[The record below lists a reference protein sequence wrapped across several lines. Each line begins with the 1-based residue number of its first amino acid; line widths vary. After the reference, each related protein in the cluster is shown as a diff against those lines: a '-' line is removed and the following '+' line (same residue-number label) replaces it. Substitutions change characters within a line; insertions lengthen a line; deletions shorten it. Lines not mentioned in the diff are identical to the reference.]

1 MSFLESTDA
10 RKRLMVAFLNY
21 CENKKSAHY
30 SPSGYLPWNNFL
42 NVLLES
48 LDRNADRLIA
58 DELIQ
63 DYGDKIFLGACSA
76 IAELD
81 APVRYVSSELA
92 AAWANTTLPR
102 FHFNHPHVL
111 PAFILFP
118 PLKNS
123 AFEVWPK
130 NQIIAQVVMEL
141 VGGGIA
147 AFSLETRAK
156 GKNIVEVGG
165 SATVLMPDQ
174 CYDHLSSLDRQ
185 AAALA
190 LNAWLVHTYEPELI
204 TTESITSRPGAGFGK
219 CTSRKHA
226 PLPPT
231 WIGRDFKVRR
241 TGPAAPTGEAGIKV
255 RPHWRS
261 GHWHTV
267 RHGKGRQEERLQ
279 WYRPVYVNA

>member
-1 MSFLESTDA
+1 MSIYDSVDA
-10 RKRLMVAFLNY
+10 RKRLMAAFLSY
-21 CENKKSAHY
+21 CENKKNAHC
-30 SPSGYLPWNNFL
+30 SPSGYLPWSNFL
-42 NVLLES
+42 RVLLGA

-58 DELIQ
+58 DESIH
-63 DYGDKIFLGACSA
+63 DEGDKFFLCACNA
-76 IAELD
+76 IAGLD

-92 AAWANTTLPR
+92 AAWAHTTLPR
-102 FHFNHPHVL
+102 FNFNHPHVL

-123 AFEVWPK
+123 AFEVWPES
-130 NQIIAQVVMEL
+130 QIIAQVVVEL
-141 VGGGIA
+141 ADGGIA
-147 AFSLETRAK
+147 ALSLESQTK
-156 GKNIVEVGG
+156 SEGIVEVGA
-165 SATVLMPDQ
+165 SSSLFRPDQ
-174 CYDHLSSLDRQ
+174 SYDHLSMLDRQ

-204 TTESITSRPGAGFGK
+204 TTESVTSRPGAGFGRR
-219 CTSRKHA
+219 TSRKHA

-241 TGPAAPTGEAGIKV
+241 TGPAAPTSETGIKV

-267 RHGKGRQEERLQ
+267 RHGKGKQEERLQ
-279 WYRPVYVNA
+279 WYRPVYVNS